1 MIWGDKMNFIT
12 ALNQVVILFAIML
25 VGFFA
30 RKKKILDQA
39 TNHGFTEFLL
49 NVTIPFTIISSFN
62 QSLQKD
68 VLFNASLVFIF
79 SFSIHLLSIFI
90 GQLLYCR
97 YENDIKKVLWF
108 TAVFANCAFMGFPVV
123 ESIYGKV
130 GVLYGSVYTIPFN
143 LFVWTFGQILFSG
156 KRDIRT
162 IKNAVLNSSMAAVVI
177 GVAVL
182 LSPVKLPLVLSK
194 VIDMLGSLTTP
205 LSMIIVGSMLAEVK
219 LKELFSGLYIYYST
233 VVRLFIIPLLVLFIL
248 KSIGLT
254 GTLLGVCV
262 ILTAMPTASFSV
274 IFAEKFGGN
283 VLIASRCVFFS
294 TAVSIITIPIIL
306 LLI

>member
-1 MIWGDKMNFIT
+1 MNFIT
-12 ALNQVVILFAIML
+12 VLNQVIILFAILL

-49 NVTIPFTIISSFN
+49 NITIPFTIISSFN
-62 QSLQKD
+62 QSLPRG
-68 VLFNASLVFIF
+68 VLFNAVLVFAF
-79 SFSIHLLSIFI
+79 SFSIHLLSIFV
-90 GQLLYCR
+90 GQLLYYRC
-97 YENDIKKVLWF
+97 ENDIKKVLWF

-143 LFVWTFGQILFSG
+143 FFVWTFGQILFSG
-156 KRDIRT
+156 KKDMKT
-162 IKNAVLNSSMAAVVI
+162 IKNAVFNPSMAAVAI
-177 GVAVL
+177 GVVIF
-182 LSPVKLPLVLSK
+182 LSPVRLPHVLSK
-194 VIDMLGSLTTP
+194 IIDMLGALTTP
-205 LSMIIVGSMLAEVK
+205 LSMIIVGSMLTEVK
-219 LKELFSGLYIYYST
+219 IKEIFSGYYIYYST
-233 VVRLFIIPLLVLFIL
+233 AVRLFVIPLLVLFIL
-248 KSIGLT
+248 KSVGVT

-274 IFAEKFGGN
+274 IFAEKFGGDA
-283 VLIASRCVFFS
+283 LMASRCVFFS
-294 TAVSIITIPIIL
+294 TAVSIITIPMVL